1 MDARIN
7 MINYEDS
14 EGELRDLYDRYN
26 GKMANILK
34 VQSLNTKSL
43 LAHLEYYKVIMFGK
57 SPLSR
62 KVREM
67 IATVVSATNECFYWM
82 EHHGAALHLLTK
94 DEELVKGLREDYR
107 NVSLDEKT
115 RAILDYAVKLTIKPH
130 SVKAEDVQNLKNVG
144 CDDVEV
150 LDICQITSY
159 FNFVNRMAEGLGVK
173 LEEEYVNTSNT

>member
-1 MDARIN
+1 
-7 MINYEDS
+7 
-14 EGELRDLYDRYN
+14 
-26 GKMANILK
+26 
-34 VQSLNTKSL
+34 
-43 LAHLEYYKVIMFGK
+43 
-57 SPLSR
+57 
-62 KVREM
+62 
-67 IATVVSATNECFYWM
+67 M